1 MFAATSSGNILTP
14 LLPQLQEEFGIPLT
28 TAGLVVAVF
37 GFSRLLVDLPSG
49 FLADRVGRVRL
60 AGLAIVALFA
70 SAAIGAWSPTVEVLI
85 VARAVAG
92 VGVAIVAM
100 VVLSG
105 MSDAADGPMRGRVM
119 SLIHI
124 ANNTGIALF
133 PLVGGLVGIMFG
145 WRATFLVTAITTAVC
160 ALTLLPALRRVDVR
174 THRARRAAMAPVHLP
189 SRRRRG
195 IGLAALYTGV
205 VANHIH
211 RHGFRN
217 TLIPLYGAMV
227 LGLGAGP
234 IALGVGLMALF
245 GLLVAAPGGI
255 LSDRVG
261 RRRVIVVGLLC
272 LAVGDLL
279 FLWTSD
285 VASFLVAAAVVGA
298 ADFFSSSQ
306 SASVSE
312 LTAPTERSRAL
323 GGYRFAVDSG
333 ALVGPILL
341 AWSLEHLGEAGAIW
355 LTTLILLVAALV
367 NRVGL
372 PGMLASP
379 PVPTDASPATATPGP
394 APER

>member
-14 LLPQLQEEFGIPLT
+14 LLPQLQEEFGISLT

-37 GFSRLLVDLPSG
+37 GLSRLLVDLPSG

-60 AGLAIVALFA
+60 AGLAIVALFV
-70 SAAIGAWSPTVEVLI
+70 SAAIGAWSPTVDVLI

-92 VGVAIVAM
+92 FGVAIVAM

-119 SLIHI
+119 SFIHI
-124 ANNTGIALF
+124 ANNTGIAVF
-133 PLVGGLVGIMFG
+133 PLVGGLVGIAFG
-145 WRATFLVTAITTAVC
+145 WRATFLVTAVTTAVC
-160 ALTLLPALRRVDVR
+160 AVTLLPALRSLDVR
-174 THRARRAAMAPVHLP
+174 TRRTPRGTATPLDLP
-189 SRRRRG
+189 SRGRRAV
-195 IGLAALYTGV
+195 GLGALYAGV
-205 VANHIH
+205 VSNHIH

-217 TLIPLYGAMV
+217 TLIPLYGAAV

-245 GLLVAAPGGI
+245 GLLVATPGGI

-261 RRRVIVVGLLC
+261 RRRVIVIGLTC

-279 FLWTSD
+279 LLWTTD
-285 VASFLVAAAVVGA
+285 VAMFLVVAAVVGA

-306 SASVSE
+306 TAAVAE
-312 LTAPTERSRAL
+312 LTTPAERSRAL
-323 GGYRFAVDSG
+323 GGYRFSVDSG
-333 ALVGPILL
+333 ALIGPILL
-341 AWSLEHLGEAGAIW
+341 AWGLEHLGATGAIW
-355 LTTLILLVAALV
+355 LTTVILLVAAVV

-372 PGMLASP
+372 PRVLASP
-379 PVPTDASPATATPGP
+379 PASHGTASAAAAGGS
-394 APER
+394 APNR